1 MTKAAFR
8 TEGSRPDQRLPG
20 AGLGGGSASGHG
32 GGIEHLQHVA
42 GDVDA
47 RFQIDDRLGDAAE
60 NLIAI
65 AAVDRIAIG
74 DEPDLSAAIGHGVV
88 AFRKELVLAARRTL
102 LTTAALRTLR
112 LSYPEAHLGL
122 GIADANLSLLPAI
135 FEQFQLLKNAQQGS
149 ADAEIISAFPM
160 QDAQVTDLVAA
171 LQKKFGRK
179 LNPTVTVDPSLIG
192 GVRVV
197 VGDEVLD
204 TSVRAKLQQ
213 MQVALAS

>member
-1 MTKAAFR
+1 MAELATIARPYAEALFR
-8 TEGSRPDQRLPG
+8 VAQ
-20 AGLGGGSASGHG
+20 GGN
-32 GGIEHLQHVA
+32 LQAWSDLV
-42 GDVDA
+42 G
-47 RFQIDDRLGDAAE
+47 E
-60 NLIAI
+60 M
-65 AAVDRIAIG
+65 AAV
-74 DEPDLSAAIGHGVV
+74 AALPEV
-88 AFRKELVLAARRTL
+88 KELAANPRLTDTQIAETFLSVLKSSVTPEAKNFV
-102 LTTAALRTLR
+102 AALVENGR
-112 LSYPEAHLGL
+112 
-122 GIADANLSLLPAI
+122 LSLLPAV

-149 ADAEIISAFPM
+149 ADADIISAFPM